1 LALPEPVVQQILS
14 TLDAARAAALPSPH
28 AKAEQP
34 EQDHTAPAEG
44 PPSLPRRVP
53 GTSYGRKPP
62 AQIAQPVLPASL
74 PGFRP
79 REAPAAP
86 PKPAQPQAR
95 GRRHRGIIPLVILV
109 VVVVLVAGSL
119 ALVLARHA
127 TTAAGKGDRTRTGA
141 EMAARDLAAAW
152 ASSQVS
158 RTAIVSCDLVM
169 CQALQTHGVPAAS
182 LLEVRPGGADPLDSS
197 VIVATAAVR
206 SMIGSRLV
214 AADAPATIASFG
226 SGSTRIDIREIAP
239 QGTAAY
245 VSALRA
251 DILARQTSGTQLMNN
266 QRITAS
272 ATARSQLAGG
282 QVDSRL
288 LVIIAGLAAQQPL
301 SIVAFGDR
309 APGASPGIPLRSAD
323 LAETGSTAGPDG
335 VTWVRSMV
343 TFLRAQRDP
352 YLAAHI
358 QTMRLASGQNILRI
372 EFAAPSPLG
381 LLGQRGP

>member
-1 LALPEPVVQQILS
+1 
-14 TLDAARAAALPSPH
+14 
-28 AKAEQP
+28 
-34 EQDHTAPAEG
+34 
-44 PPSLPRRVP
+44 
-53 GTSYGRKPP
+53 
-62 AQIAQPVLPASL
+62 
-74 PGFRP
+74 
-79 REAPAAP
+79 
-86 PKPAQPQAR
+86 
-95 GRRHRGIIPLVILV
+95 LVILV
-109 VVVVLVAGSL
+109 VIVLVAGSL
-119 ALVLARHA
+119 ARVLARHA
-127 TTAAGKGDRTRTGA
+127 ATAAGKSDRTRTGA

-152 ASSQVS
+152 ASSHVS

-169 CQALQTHGVPAAS
+169 CQALQAHGVPAAS
-182 LLEVRPGGADPLDSS
+182 LLELGPGGADPLDSS

-206 SMIGSRLV
+206 TIIGSRLV

-251 DILARQTSGTQLMNN
+251 DILARQTSGTQLLNN
-266 QRITAS
+266 QRITTS
-272 ATARSQLAGG
+272 ATARRQLAGG

-288 LVIIAGLAAQQPL
+288 LVIIAGLAAQQPFT
-301 SIVAFGDR
+301 IVTFGDR

-323 LAETGSTAGPDG
+323 LAETGSTAGPNG
-335 VTWVRSMV
+335 VTWVRSMI

-358 QTMRLASGQNILRI
+358 QTMRLAGGQNILRI

-381 LLGQRGP
+381 LLGQRAP